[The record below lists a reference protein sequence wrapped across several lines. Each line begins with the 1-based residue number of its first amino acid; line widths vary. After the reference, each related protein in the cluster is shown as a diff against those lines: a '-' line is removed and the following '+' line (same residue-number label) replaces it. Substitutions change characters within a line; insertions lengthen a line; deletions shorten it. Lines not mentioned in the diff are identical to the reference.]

1 VLNDQKRRFLA
12 RAVVDPKWSLELHA
26 AAAAVGA
33 PAPPGG
39 ASGSAAGFC
48 RVDSR
53 YTDWT
58 ARRGLRAQL
67 HGPGPPGAVTRP

>member
-1 VLNDQKRRFLA
+1 MLNGKKRRFPA
-12 RAVVDPKWSLELHA
+12 WAVVDTKWSLELHA

-58 ARRGLRAQL
+58 VRRGLRAEL
-67 HGPGPPGAVTRP
+67 HGPGPPGAVKRP